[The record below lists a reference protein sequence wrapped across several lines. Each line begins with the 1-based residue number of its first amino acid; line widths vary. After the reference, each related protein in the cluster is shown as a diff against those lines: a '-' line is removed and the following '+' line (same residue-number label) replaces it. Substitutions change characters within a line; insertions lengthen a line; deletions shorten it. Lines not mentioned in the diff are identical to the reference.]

1 MFYDRNAMK
10 PNKPVRKY
18 HFQVQPINGEH
29 LQKRFCRLHSLLSCL
44 HIEKQRE
51 DKPDKNF

>member
-1 MFYDRNAMK
+1 MTESAMK

-18 HFQVQPINGEH
+18 HFQVQPINEEH
-29 LQKRFCRLHSLLSCL
+29 LQKQFCRLRSLLSCL
-44 HIEKQRE
+44 LIEKQRQ